1 MSATTA
7 TRIIIFNTMRVDPM
21 TIYGDQTHWDSF
33 VHSPEFTTSQQYWLK
48 ENDYT
53 YFGDIK
59 DASPHGFGRM
69 EYKNGD
75 WYEGHWEG
83 GFMTEGEY
91 KHLQETFIGTFF
103 PLSDCPREG
112 ILSDG
117 GYTPVHI
124 KCTEAIEI
132 TDPVCWEMLHGL
144 RDGVTGKKYST
155 KPKKVVSAEEVKEW
169 LFEPKKQEEIKRIT
183 QFKAKY
189 ITSPCNE
196 IPVTVLG
203 QPVVIFLCSQSALGT
218 STCSENSKEFIIT
231 TNIPSLPIRIEV
243 YLWSKA
249 HLEAQINNSPKTD
262 VFYDKDRKI
271 GELQFAD
278 AIKTTNTLQ
287 LNLKNSP
294 FVTHINLEF
303 TLLTAEEGAIALT
316 PEMNLESFSLG
327 PLLATLKTYT

>member
-1 MSATTA
+1 M
-7 TRIIIFNTMRVDPM
+7 V
-21 TIYGDQTHWDSF
+21 IYGDPTHWDEF
-33 VHSPEFTTSQQYWLK
+33 VQSPKFTTSQQYWLK
-48 ENDYT
+48 ENDHT
-53 YFGDIK
+53 YFGDIQ

-75 WYEGHWEG
+75 WYEGHWNV

-112 ILSDG
+112 ILDDG

-124 KCTEAIEI
+124 KCTEEIEI
-132 TDPVCWEMLHGL
+132 TDPVCWEMMHDL

-155 KPKKVVSAEEVKEW
+155 KPKKVVSVEEVKEW
-169 LFEPKKQEEIKRIT
+169 LFEPKKQEEIKRIA

-189 ITSPCNE
+189 ITGLCNE

-203 QPVVIFLCSQSALGT
+203 QSAFIFLCSQSAMGT
-218 STCSENSKEFIIT
+218 STYSEKSGEFNIT
-231 TNIPSLPIRIEV
+231 TPIPSLPIRIEV

-271 GELQFAD
+271 GELIFAD

-287 LNLKNSP
+287 LNLKNSL
-294 FVTHINLEF
+294 FVTHINLKF
-303 TLLTAEEGAIALT
+303 TLLTAEGAIA
-316 PEMNLESFSLG
+316 